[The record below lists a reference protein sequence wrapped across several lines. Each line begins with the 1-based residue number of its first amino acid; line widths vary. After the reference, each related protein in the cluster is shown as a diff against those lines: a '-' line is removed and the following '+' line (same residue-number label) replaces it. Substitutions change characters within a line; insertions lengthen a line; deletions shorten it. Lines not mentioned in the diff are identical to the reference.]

1 MNELQEIEKNNER
14 VLLTSQLAESYGTT
28 AKVITDNFSNN
39 KGRYIEGKHFYC
51 LKGDELREFKNQTE
65 NFGLVNKHSTTLYLW
80 TQKGALLHAKSL
92 NTDKAWEVYDYLIDN
107 YFKKSNNNQIDIANA
122 LLNPDVIIQL
132 ATTLKEEQNK
142 TKLLQ
147 NTINVQDEII
157 HQQDDI
163 LTEQQPKVEYHDEV
177 LNKDDLMNISL
188 IAKDL
193 GVTAKELNKILH
205 DNRVIFKQGSSWLVY
220 AEYSWLID
228 EHYADY
234 KSYNNDKYPPQL
246 KWTEKGRKWI
256 IKTFFNNTMPNMAF
270 GKRSVY

>member
-1 MNELQEIEKNNER
+1 MNELQVIEKNNER

-28 AKVITDNFSNN
+28 AKVISNN
-39 KGRYIEGKHFYC
+39 FTRNQERYIEGKHFYC
-51 LKGDELREFKNQTE
+51 LEGEVKREFCNRHQIEDGSKAT
-65 NFGLVNKHSTTLYLW
+65 KLYLW
-80 TQKGALLHAKSL
+80 TEKGALLHAKSL
-92 NTDKAWEVYDYLIDN
+92 NTDKAWDVYDYLIDS
-107 YFKKSNNNQIDIANA
+107 YFKKSTNQIDIANA
-122 LLNPDVIIQL
+122 ILNPDTIIQL

-193 GVTAKELNKILH
+193 GITAKELNKILH

-256 IKTFFNNTMPNMAF
+256 IKTFFNNMKPNIVF

>member
-28 AKVITDNFSNN
+28 ADVIQKNFSRN
-39 KGRYIEGKHFYC
+39 KERYIKGKHFYC
-51 LKGDELREFKNQTE
+51 LEGNELKEFKAIGQIDVSPNI
-65 NFGLVNKHSTTLYLW
+65 NKLYLW

-107 YFKKSNNNQIDIANA
+107 YFKKSNNQIDITNM

-157 HQQDDI
+157 HQQEDI

-177 LNKDDLMNISL
+177 LNKDDLMNISV

-193 GVTAKELNKILH
+193 GITAKKLNNILH
-205 DNRVIFKQGSSWLVY
+205 NNRVIFKQSSNWLVY

-234 KSYNNDKYPPQL
+234 KSYKNENYPPQL

-270 GKRSVY
+270 GKVNVY